1 MINKINGVNNINNLK
16 PAFKANEDTVTVT
29 ETVVHKEIISPSSD
43 IMSSYHK
50 GGLNFNQILN
60 VRPLLPTIIHPKA
73 VKAINGERIYTS
85 DGRLHSIVSEN
96 NRVKTTYE
104 MDLDDENIIS
114 SITTESKE
122 TGKVILHQINTVKDG
137 KYKEVGIAAFEP
149 KTGKESFFTNY
160 VDGKVEYAGKIIRGH
175 NGKETHVTKYY
186 KDNSYSIHNE
196 SNPHYSSYMH
206 ISGDKKEIEY
216 VENFESKNG
225 EREVFVKYY
234 NGAPI
239 SIRESKSKTVP
250 NLLMLDVMKDEDLV
264 AVPPLAVKAAEK
276 ALLKSEGEE
285 TYYSNG
291 ALETKTVVHND
302 ITTVLKFSPDNK
314 LKSIES
320 DFALVEI
327 IDDNV
332 YNYKEKISENETR
345 ETFRSDSMTR
355 IRYENNGQIK
365 EISYDNK
372 TKMPMTYREFE
383 IVDGDE
389 KSKKTYFFDKSGMVN
404 GAYNN

>member
-1 MINKINGVNNINNLK
+1 MINAINGISNTNNLK
-16 PAFKANEDTVTVT
+16 PAFKANEEAVTVT

-43 IMSSYHK
+43 IMSSYHR

-73 VKAINGERIYTS
+73 VKSINGERIYTS
-85 DGRLHSIVSEN
+85 DGRLHSIISED

-104 MDLDDENIIS
+104 IDPNDENVIS
-114 SITTESKE
+114 TITTQSKE
-122 TGKVILHQINTVKDG
+122 TGKVILNQINTVEDG
-137 KYKEVGIAAFEP
+137 KYKEVGITAFEP
-149 KTGKESFFTNY
+149 RTGKESFFTNY

-175 NGKETHVTKYY
+175 DGKETHVTKYY

-225 EREVFVKYY
+225 EHEVFVKYY

-239 SIRESKSKTVP
+239 SIRESKTKTMP
-250 NLLMLDVMKDEDLV
+250 NLLMLDVIKDEDLV

-276 ALLKSEGEE
+276 ALLNSKGEE
-285 TYYSNG
+285 TFYSNG

-314 LKSIES
+314 LKNIES

-355 IRYENNGQIK
+355 IRHEKNGKIK

-372 TKMPMTYREFE
+372 TKLPMSYREME
-383 IVDGDE
+383 LVDGEE
-389 KSKKTYFFDKSGMVN
+389 KSKKTYCFDKNGMVN
-404 GAYNN
+404 SAYNN